1 MLTTSFLQAESLNM
15 TNRVVDSTELLFVE
29 DAAYEFVGGGMLA
42 NGI

>member
-1 MLTTSFLQAESLNM
+1 MLVTIFPQIESLQINK
-15 TNRVVDSTELLFVE
+15 TLEDSTELSFVE

>member
-1 MLTTSFLQAESLNM
+1 MVTTISLQIEGLEI
-15 TNRVVDSTELLFVE
+15 DSPVEDVTLQLVE

>member
-1 MLTTSFLQAESLNM
+1 MLTTTSLQAESLEIANP
-15 TNRVVDSTELLFVE
+15 VVDSTELLFVE